1 MSSNLAR
8 QARLLLM
15 LTAALA
21 GFFLVL
27 EFLVSLL
34 SSGPQDI
41 LAETTWQVDT
51 VGLPNGVGLL
61 ESAVLGV
68 SLVLAVAVVIASAGW
83 PLTRAS
89 FRPSFRLDMGAIAAL
104 VLAGVGAYLAFS
116 GVLGEN
122 VAYSEH
128 IVHRSIL
135 EPGGLAL
142 IAVIFLTL
150 IVAGFINR
158 YALGI
163 LIVAWLAA
171 ASVFGFLDPRPVD
184 GLYLFERPEKLEV
197 PADYGDIVERY
208 QQTDASL
215 FEEPEEQTEPP
226 VLVEIQPP
234 PVVNTSVVADVTV
247 EQLEAPPPVPLF
259 WVSGA
264 YHTRYLRTA
273 TGDVYENGT
282 WTQLDPGHLPVDG
295 DTLVPDSVLA
305 ALGGLKDAQ
314 LLDLTP
320 ERLDESLLVYPTI
333 VPAQYVPDVV
343 IITPYFE
350 KDSFAEG
357 VVPSADYMVRV
368 HASAAFY
375 PFSGTLRVSAPIG
388 SYQLNTTIPQF
399 APGDIFDAVP
409 AQDATYLQLPENLPV
424 RVLELAE
431 QFKGDESPYIR
442 ANRLHGFLREKY
454 GYATLDPGRTVIE
467 RPAWHDPVDWF
478 LFERRWGDSR
488 SFSSA
493 FAILAR
499 AAGIPARVVAGWAI
513 DASEEPQVVNANQ
526 AHQWAEIALDG
537 IGWVRFDPTRHD
549 AFPPDDVEPPLPMLV
564 EELESSE
571 DPQEREEAAEALGEL
586 GEPEALP
593 SLVEAATNDESLA
606 VQLAAVSS
614 IHRIGVDELI
624 QLLLYHED
632 PLIREA
638 AADGLRVAGSSKGV
652 DALRQ
657 ALASDEDERVRTAA
671 VKALEKIGGEK
682 AELGLLDAAVND
694 ESAIVRETAVRALGE
709 LNLGSAVDEI
719 VTLLREDDSGAV
731 REAAAWALGELEQP
745 ESLRA
750 LLDSRSG
757 DPVEAVRAA
766 SEEALHAWGLAALAH
781 VLQESDDPE
790 QRIVAAQLLGELGD
804 DEAVPFLGRA
814 LNDADASVRDAA
826 LGALQTLG
834 AYVGL
839 ENGSGLLSN
848 EAGFNSLIGG
858 TTTLAATEPLDTP
871 VFRVKGAHH
880 TGYLRTSV
888 GEVYAEGRW
897 LALEAT
903 GHAHETFTDALPHGE
918 IQPKFFDEYAH
929 TDKITVSRLIGVQQF
944 PAGFVPTSK
953 RLDRIE
959 ARGTF
964 WKERATFSLAAP
976 TNSYSWTSKV
986 ETLSDARLNAAGKWT
1001 GPSALSYTALP
1012 DWVRQGRIHDLA
1024 VEITA
1029 GHSTPYAQAKAIE
1042 RYLRTTY
1049 TYRFAESPEDA
1060 QPPEGR
1066 DAVDWFLFDKQ
1077 EGTCGSFSSAFVL
1090 ARPSGRPPGSRCLGL
1105 GHCPD
1110 SVRANGLGGP
1120 GAPMGRGGS
1129 QWHWVGRF

>member
-1 MSSNLAR
+1 M
-8 QARLLLM
+8 
-15 LTAALA
+15 
-21 GFFLVL
+21 
-27 EFLVSLL
+27 
-34 SSGPQDI
+34 
-41 LAETTWQVDT
+41 
-51 VGLPNGVGLL
+51 
-61 ESAVLGV
+61 
-68 SLVLAVAVVIASAGW
+68 
-83 PLTRAS
+83 
-89 FRPSFRLDMGAIAAL
+89 
-104 VLAGVGAYLAFS
+104 
-116 GVLGEN
+116 
-122 VAYSEH
+122 
-128 IVHRSIL
+128 
-135 EPGGLAL
+135 
-142 IAVIFLTL
+142 
-150 IVAGFINR
+150 
-158 YALGI
+158 
-163 LIVAWLAA
+163 
-171 ASVFGFLDPRPVD
+171 
-184 GLYLFERPEKLEV
+184 
-197 PADYGDIVERY
+197 
-208 QQTDASL
+208 
-215 FEEPEEQTEPP
+215 
-226 VLVEIQPP
+226 
-234 PVVNTSVVADVTV
+234 VADVTV
-247 EQLEAPPPVPLF
+247 DQIEAPPPVPLF

-282 WTQLDPGHLPVDG
+282 WKQLDPGHLPVDG

-368 HASAAFY
+368 HAPAAFY

-409 AQDATYLQLPENLPV
+409 ARDATYLQLPENLPA

-657 ALASDEDERVRTAA
+657 ALASDVDERVRTAA

-694 ESAIVRETAVRALGE
+694 ESPIVRETAVRALGGRG
-709 LNLGSAVDEI
+709 LGSAVDEI
-719 VTLLREDDSGAV
+719 VTLLEEDDSGAV

-757 DPVEAVRAA
+757 DPVEAVRIA

-834 AYVGL
+834 AYHWAGKRQRPVVQRGRLQFTHRRHDDTCRNRASRHSCFQGKGRPPHRLSSHLCWRGL
-839 ENGSGLLSN
+839 RGRAMARPRGNRPCPRDLHRRLTPRRN
-848 EAGFNSLIGG
+848 
-858 TTTLAATEPLDTP
+858 TTQ
-871 VFRVKGAHH
+871 VFRRVRAHGQDHRLETHRDTAIPCWLRAHVKAPGQNR
-880 TGYLRTSV
+880 GQGNVLE
-888 GEVYAEGRW
+888 GEGDFFPRR
-897 LALEAT
+897 
-903 GHAHETFTDALPHGE
+903 AHEQLL
-918 IQPKFFDEYAH
+918 
-929 TDKITVSRLIGVQQF
+929 V
-944 PAGFVPTSK
+944 
-953 RLDRIE
+953 
-959 ARGTF
+959 
-964 WKERATFSLAAP
+964 
-976 TNSYSWTSKV
+976 
-986 ETLSDARLNAAGKWT
+986 
-1001 GPSALSYTALP
+1001 
-1012 DWVRQGRIHDLA
+1012 DL
-1024 VEITA
+1024 
-1029 GHSTPYAQAKAIE
+1029 
-1042 RYLRTTY
+1042 
-1049 TYRFAESPEDA
+1049 
-1060 QPPEGR
+1060 EGR
-1066 DAVDWFLFDKQ
+1066 DAL
-1077 EGTCGSFSSAFVL
+1077 C
-1090 ARPSGRPPGSRCLGL
+1090 
-1105 GHCPD
+1105 
-1110 SVRANGLGGP
+1110 RAT
-1120 GAPMGRGGS
+1120 
-1129 QWHWVGRF
+1129 